1 MGTFSGLSFGIKLLA
16 PFIAKIIL
24 RRKNRV
30 LPVENVAQIQVSWQH
45 RFNTI
50 RGRIRLVPQSIKEKA
65 VSLNLFESS
74 KPRTPT
80 NIYREQLLTRF
91 FIVLIIVS
99 SIGVG
104 FYVFLIKQN
113 QLITTTHPS
122 LTTYQQLYNDHPTTL
137 QCPCSNISVPY
148 EAFLNVTFTLH
159 QVCSSDLISPAW
171 LHYLVLFD
179 PTLLSEWPFDSWS
192 TRDFRIM
199 GASYF
204 QLLAAFC
211 SMAKINI
218 DDAQRVFNNTKF
230 INDRVLAPS
239 FFLQKTQAIIDS
251 FINTTR
257 NNFVRTFN
265 WIHVALIF
273 SQYFNGGN
281 INFHI
286 TLTSDDQLSIKST
299 NYQIYSVFAE
309 GNFASNDLCK
319 CSVNYNVCFLIPLLY
334 INASYSGK
342 FPITSFF
349 KMVDIGCTP
358 LTGFRNSKIGW
369 WYISTYLEYIKET
382 YSIVIKS
389 QPPPS
394 IKSLNA
400 SILTRFENERM
411 LKLIDE
417 MLLETIISNNTHF
430 DQFYNEC
437 LPRSCTY
444 TNKQRRGILASL
456 LLLIAICGGLNK
468 IFRIL
473 IPLFGKLIFSC
484 IDWWKRRHTRR
495 IISIS
500 GYVKHLL
507 ITTYQSIK
515 TLNLFKTEP
524 TEEILIRQQQI
535 YTRVYLVLYI
545 SSLSILLFYT
555 ALVNLNIDKRYYLS
569 SIMDYEEFLK
579 DHPSDDITCPCTHI
593 SIPYDNFINEL
604 QVNAFHE
611 ACTTDAIHK
620 ILRYGLQDI
629 NDYELHNVN
638 NFKVWKFI
646 FIDFLQFLCSLAQE
660 SVNNST
666 NVFLSSTMLIN
677 QLESRERFENE
688 INDTINQ
695 FQKRIPISFTQTL
708 DLIRMTTQGN
718 ALLAMF
724 SSNWNTSRAG
734 TDTERNS
741 SFVTIPI
748 IHNNTEQ
755 NTSCSCATLQTCTV
769 PAHLSSSNETM
780 IIDGMVFGCYLL
792 ETVLLSSLSCFY
804 SETCITNVRNLL
816 GALPPTPQQLN
827 NSLTRFSVNDT
838 IETMAYQMFIESWT
852 SNVSYENFYES
863 CSPNYCVYTY
873 RSRFDVTEML
883 TTFLSVFAGL
893 SFGIRFVV
901 PYLVKIFQKIKRRF
915 CIEPTQ

>member
-1 MGTFSGLSFGIKLLA
+1 MTSGDQSVSALQTNFHLRILSSGFIRMTPRLFNDCSCLNIEGCPRPATFNDSYGHLITIPGMIMNCLMLDATLASTLECYYNQTCLSLLHQSLSIDVKPLLNNSLKHFSSNSTVETLLNELMIDKMIINTDFDIYYSQCNPPYCSYSYTRRFNIAFIITTIMGTFSGLSFGIKLLA

-30 LPVENVAQIQVSWQH
+30 LPVENVPQIQVSWQH
-45 RFNTI
+45 RFHII
-50 RGRIRLVPQSIKEKA
+50 RDRVRLVPQSIKEKA

-148 EAFLNVTFTLH
+148 KAFLNVTFTLH

-569 SIMDYEEFLK
+569 SIMDYEEFLI

-593 SIPYDNFINEL
+593 SIPYGNFINEL

-620 ILRYGLQDI
+620 ILRYG
-629 NDYELHNVN
+629 N
-638 NFKVWKFI
+638 
-646 FIDFLQFLCSLAQE
+646 
-660 SVNNST
+660 
-666 NVFLSSTMLIN
+666 
-677 QLESRERFENE
+677 
-688 INDTINQ
+688 
-695 FQKRIPISFTQTL
+695 
-708 DLIRMTTQGN
+708 
-718 ALLAMF
+718 
-724 SSNWNTSRAG
+724 
-734 TDTERNS
+734 
-741 SFVTIPI
+741 
-748 IHNNTEQ
+748 
-755 NTSCSCATLQTCTV
+755 
-769 PAHLSSSNETM
+769 M
-780 IIDGMVFGCYLL
+780 I
-792 ETVLLSSLSCFY
+792 
-804 SETCITNVRNLL
+804 
-816 GALPPTPQQLN
+816 
-827 NSLTRFSVNDT
+827 
-838 IETMAYQMFIESWT
+838 
-852 SNVSYENFYES
+852 
-863 CSPNYCVYTY
+863 
-873 RSRFDVTEML
+873 
-883 TTFLSVFAGL
+883 
-893 SFGIRFVV
+893 
-901 PYLVKIFQKIKRRF
+901 
-915 CIEPTQ
+915 